1 MKIPPY
7 NPLETGKC
15 IRHFVYLYI
24 SILYQGKLLI
34 EKAIDVQ
41 MYQFVS
47 MLQLYHNGVI
57 HRLLIQRFVSMKSTV
72 VLWITLTWKQHFWQS
87 RQALAIVPA
96 VNIRE

>member
-1 MKIPPY
+1 MIFPPY

-34 EKAIDVQ
+34 EKTIGVK

-47 MLQLYHNGVI
+47 MLQLYHNRVI
-57 HRLLIQRFVSMKSTV
+57 HRLLIQRFVSRKSTV
-72 VLWITLTWKQHFWQS
+72 VLWITFSGKQHFQ
-87 RQALAIVPA
+87 RRLIK
-96 VNIRE
+96 EMDDG